1 MSKRKACELKGCSA
15 KAKPEGMS
23 GESVNTYADEVQSL
37 IEERLRIKG
46 RTLEKALAWAGRL
59 LPKWAHREGR
69 YLVQASQLMGH
80 PKLRLMI
87 DEGKVVKARDMLV
100 THLKTIDPNERR
112 KTRVLGVL
120 GVISFNLIL
129 VLAALIGYL
138 IWRGYL

>member
-1 MSKRKACELKGCSA
+1 MTGD
-15 KAKPEGMS
+15 
-23 GESVNTYADEVQSL
+23 SVNKYADEVQSL

-46 RTLEKALAWAGRL
+46 RTLEKALARAGRL

-69 YLVQASQLMGH
+69 YLAQASQLMGH

-87 DEGKVVKARDMLV
+87 DEAKVVKARDMLV
-100 THLKTIDPNERR
+100 AHLKAIDPKERR

-129 VLAALIGYL
+129 VFAAFMVYL
-138 IWRGYL
+138 VWRDYV

>member
-1 MSKRKACELKGCSA
+1 MTGD
-15 KAKPEGMS
+15 
-23 GESVNTYADEVQSL
+23 SVNKYADEVQSL

-46 RTLEKALAWAGRL
+46 RTLEKALSRAGRS

-69 YLVQASQLMGH
+69 YLAQASQLMSH

-87 DEGKVVKARDMLV
+87 DENKAVKARDMLV
-100 THLKTIDPNERR
+100 AHLKTIDPSERR

-129 VLAALIGYL
+129 VFAALMVFL
-138 IWRGYL
+138 LWRGYL